1 VVYLTELITV
11 FVSNFLQE
19 FVVLIDSCLLIFDIF
34 RLGLQNFKQTRFADD
49 LLIFLKI
56 FKFKLVDVVV
66 TFLDD
71 LGVGI

>member
-11 FVSNFLQE
+11 FISNFLQE
-19 FVVLIDSCLLIFDIF
+19 FVVLIDSCLLIFDIV
-34 RLGLQNFKQTRFADD
+34 RLGLQNFKQTRVADD

-56 FKFKLVDVVV
+56 VKFKLVDVVV
-66 TFLDD
+66 TLLDN